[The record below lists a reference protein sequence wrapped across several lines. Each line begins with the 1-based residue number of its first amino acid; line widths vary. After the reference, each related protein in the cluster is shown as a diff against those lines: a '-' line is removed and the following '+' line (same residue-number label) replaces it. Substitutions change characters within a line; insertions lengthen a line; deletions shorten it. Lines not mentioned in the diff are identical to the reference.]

1 MPTWPARFAKGLI
14 ATFAVL
20 GLRNYRYFWLSN
32 ATADLGVELRIVAT
46 AWLTLELTDS
56 PFWVGFIAS
65 LPVLPALFFSMFGG
79 TIADRTD
86 RRRLIVTDRFA
97 RMALAFT
104 IALLIGIE
112 LLEVWHLIAIVLLM
126 GFAMSIAGPAQLAL
140 TADLVEERQ
149 LLAANSLGAMANN
162 AGEILGSAIAGYLIA
177 TVGVGSTFYT
187 IGVLYLVSVLLMLRV
202 RGSTTIAQPQLDGGE
217 RGGSTYLRDIAVA
230 IEFVRNSQPLSRLLV
245 MVAIGMFS
253 TAIFPL
259 MPVYARD
266 VLNVG
271 AAGYGI
277 LGGAMG
283 CGFIA
288 GSLTST
294 ALGNVMGRGTAIVV
308 FAIIWDLSMAAFGF
322 SRVFALSVALVFIM
336 GIGGAVFSTLVTTLS
351 QTCTPRQMRGR
362 VASLFGIANS
372 ISALGMVVTA
382 AVASVVGNELSLML
396 GLLITTPVVLF
407 MYLSSQAL
415 RRV

>member
-1 MPTWPARFAKGLI
+1 
-14 ATFAVL
+14 
-20 GLRNYRYFWLSN
+20 
-32 ATADLGVELRIVAT
+32 
-46 AWLTLELTDS
+46 
-56 PFWVGFIAS
+56 
-65 LPVLPALFFSMFGG
+65 
-79 TIADRTD
+79 
-86 RRRLIVTDRFA
+86 
-97 RMALAFT
+97 MALAFT

-177 TVGVGSTFYT
+177 TVEVGSTFYT

-202 RGSTTIAQPQLDGGE
+202 RGPTMIAQPQLDGGE

-230 IEFVRNSQPLSRLLV
+230 IEFVRNSQPLSRLLF
-245 MVAIGMFS
+245 MVAIDMFS

-277 LGGAMG
+277 LGGRYRVR
-283 CGFIA
+283 FPHRLPHIDSA
-288 GSLTST
+288 GQRHGT
-294 ALGNVMGRGTAIVV
+294 GVTAIVI
-308 FAIIWDLSMAAFGF
+308 FAIVWDLSMAASVFHGYSPYRLHWF
-322 SRVFALSVALVFIM
+322 SRWV
-336 GIGGAVFSTLVTTLS
+336 
-351 QTCTPRQMRGR
+351 
-362 VASLFGIANS
+362 
-372 ISALGMVVTA
+372 
-382 AVASVVGNELSLML
+382 
-396 GLLITTPVVLF
+396 
-407 MYLSSQAL
+407 
-415 RRV
+415 

>member
-1 MPTWPARFAKGLI
+1 M
-14 ATFAVL
+14 
-20 GLRNYRYFWLSN
+20 
-32 ATADLGVELRIVAT
+32 
-46 AWLTLELTDS
+46 
-56 PFWVGFIAS
+56 
-65 LPVLPALFFSMFGG
+65 
-79 TIADRTD
+79 
-86 RRRLIVTDRFA
+86 
-97 RMALAFT
+97 